1 MIEHIK
7 NKEVDAI
14 YGNHLAAFL
23 KSGEIAVDAGS
34 TMAGAILVDFTVH
47 GKSGH
52 GSRPDL
58 AVNPV
63 FASAEI
69 LSALSSAWANR
80 IDVTK
85 TVTLGLTQ
93 IHGGT
98 ANNVIP
104 DHVKIG
110 GSLRFFDIEEDK
122 KALELMKHIIQ
133 LTARTHSCTIEINP
147 LFELVTEPLVH
158 DETLP

>member
-1 MIEHIK
+1 
-7 NKEVDAI
+7 
-14 YGNHLAAFL
+14 
-23 KSGEIAVDAGS
+23 
-34 TMAGAILVDFTVH
+34 VDFTVH

-58 AVNPV
+58 AINPV

-93 IHGGT
+93 INGGS
-98 ANNVIP
+98 ANNIIP
-104 DHVKIG
+104 DKLKIVD
-110 GSLRFFDIEEDK
+110 SLRFIDIEEGK
-122 KALELMKHIIQ
+122 KALELMKHFIQ
-133 LTARTHSCTIEINP
+133 LTAEAHSCTVEFDTM
-147 LFELVTEPLVH
+147 FELVAEPVVFYETLSRYAQTCIIELLPKALVH
-158 DETLP
+158 DVTWFASESFNQ